1 MTVAFDQPYQQD
13 QTRDRDGKGK
23 QRTQIVQQLKGSFR
37 LHIFGQFLQRRV
49 KATDK
54 LVVNLREE
62 APDFILQ
69 GTEEKHQ
76 DHRRPPGQPA

>member
-23 QRTQIVQQLKGSFR
+23 QRTQIVQQLKGSLC

-49 KATDK
+49 EATDK
-54 LVVNLREE
+54 LIVNL
-62 APDFILQ
+62 
-69 GTEEKHQ
+69 
-76 DHRRPPGQPA
+76 